1 MAKLRDVLG
10 NRIAI
15 DTDLREREGREY
27 DAFTTEQQRASY
39 IHTRRVLH
47 EIQKI
52 LQLVRDEQTSAGSDA
67 DVLGWIQTIVWA
79 ERDDVE
85 APAANASP
93 ADTIRS
99 SWIRWLSRAPNED
112 VLRFHDN
119 MAGLLNNTDDEPP
132 STRLAA

>member
-15 DTDLREREGREY
+15 DADLREREGRKY
-27 DAFTTEQQRASY
+27 DALTPEQQRATY
-39 IHTRRVLH
+39 IHMRRVLH
-47 EIQKI
+47 EIQMI
-52 LQLVRDEQTSAGSDA
+52 LQLARDEQTSAGSDA
-67 DVLGWIQTIVWA
+67 DVLRWIQTIAWD

-99 SWIRWLSRAPNED
+99 SWIRWLRRALNED
-112 VLRFHDN
+112 VLRFHDT
-119 MAGLLNNTDDEPP
+119 MAGLLNNTNDEL
-132 STRLAA
+132 SKGRV

>member
-15 DTDLREREGREY
+15 DADLREREGGKY
-27 DAFTTEQQRASY
+27 DALTPEQQRATY
-39 IHTRRVLH
+39 LHMRRVLH
-47 EIQKI
+47 EIQMI
-52 LQLVRDEQTSAGSDA
+52 LQLACDEQTLAGSDA
-67 DVLGWIQTIVWA
+67 DVLRWIQTIAWD

-99 SWIRWLSRAPNED
+99 SWIRWLRRAPNED

-119 MAGLLNNTDDEPP
+119 MAGLLNNTNDEP
-132 STRLAA
+132 SKGGV